1 VKTCFHTAVQQV
13 FHNIRGR
20 AAIAKPLITENNIKW
35 LKIWH
40 DGPKT
45 WMADNW
51 KYVTWSDKSSFMF

>member
-1 VKTCFHTAVQQV
+1 V